1 MAWVM
6 GSDEAAFLQA
16 NRRCFLL
23 GLRAD
28 GSPTGWPMIGIYER
42 GSLEF
47 STYGRSQ
54 KVLDFER
61 NHNACCLVA
70 PEGGDRALVLRGTIA
85 VVTGHLDGTAGSE
98 VLPGVKVDAAISETA
113 QARAASGKRVT
124 LRLTPHE
131 ARFIAGFAH
140 DGTAEA

>member
-1 MAWVM
+1 
-6 GSDEAAFLQA
+6 
-16 NRRCFLL
+16 
-23 GLRAD
+23 
-28 GSPTGWPMIGIYER
+28 MIGIYQR

-70 PEGGDRALVLRGTIA
+70 PEGDDRALLLRGTIA
-85 VVTGHLDGTAGSE
+85 VVTGHVNGTEGSE
-98 VLPGVKVDAAISETA
+98 VVPGVKVDSAISETA

-131 ARFIAGFAH
+131 ARFIAGLAH
-140 DGTAEA
+140 DDTVGA